1 MAQDLR
7 DQLASNDPKVRAQ
20 AIKGMALSG
29 NQDYLKYLIEIA
41 ENDPDPQ
48 VQDYAR
54 KAAQHLYTAQTKPQP
69 KPEKKPDPEPIRQ
82 SPPEPE
88 PTRQSPLEPEPIS
101 QPPPESEKTE
111 SEINA
116 ALANPMFE
124 DEEEDLS
131 PANVREAESK
141 VQRAFSLHTS
151 GQTKKALPIYAQA
164 LELNPE
170 LGKNSFSRSVAS
182 ELTGKPFQEAMLIL
196 GDPDKLSEFI
206 ETNYGKAK
214 KGGKKSSKKDSKPS
228 KPNKRPQADRSKT
241 GLIQTWLS
249 FFGMTEDLFLAEQE
263 KTNTEDT
270 LLSVLVYTIA
280 TVVISMVTGFVQFQQ
295 ITTLLGEELP
305 QLPFN
310 LGTIFFFILIGTVIM
325 SPISFYLT
333 TGLQF
338 LGARIFGGSGAFKAH
353 AYLLALIMVPATVLG
368 GVVSLFAF
376 IPFIGFL
383 AGLAGFGISIFTII
397 LNVRMVKATHNMTT
411 GLAVASI
418 IVPPIILS
426 AIGGC
431 LLMTIGS
438 SLLAGLSQLQ

>member
-1 MAQDLR
+1 MEKTMAQDLR
-7 DQLASNDPKVRAQ
+7 DQLANNDPKVRAQ

-54 KAAQHLYTAQTKPQP
+54 KAAQHLYTSQTKPQP
-69 KPEKKPDPEPIRQ
+69 KPEQKPDPEPIRQ

-88 PTRQSPLEPEPIS
+88 PIKQSPPEPEPIS
-101 QPPPESEKTE
+101 QPPLESEKTE
-111 SEINA
+111 SEIDA

-141 VQRAFSLHTS
+141 VQRAFSLHAS

-164 LELNPE
+164 LELNPD

-214 KGGKKSSKKDSKPS
+214 KVRQKASSPS
-228 KPNKRPQADRSKT
+228 PAKKRPQADRSKA

-263 KTNTEDT
+263 KANTEDT

-280 TVVISMVTGFVQFQQ
+280 TVVISMVTGFFQFQQ
-295 ITTLLGEELP
+295 ITTLMGEELP
-305 QLPFN
+305 QLDCPSWDS
-310 LGTIFFFILIGTVIM
+310 VWEQY
-325 SPISFYLT
+325 SSSF
-333 TGLQF
+333 
-338 LGARIFGGSGAFKAH
+338 
-353 AYLLALIMVPATVLG
+353 
-368 GVVSLFAF
+368 
-376 IPFIGFL
+376 
-383 AGLAGFGISIFTII
+383 
-397 LNVRMVKATHNMTT
+397 
-411 GLAVASI
+411 
-418 IVPPIILS
+418 
-426 AIGGC
+426 
-431 LLMTIGS
+431 
-438 SLLAGLSQLQ
+438 

>member
-7 DQLASNDPKVRAQ
+7 DQLANNDPKVRAQ

-54 KAAQHLYTAQTKPQP
+54 KAAQHLYTSQTKPQP
-69 KPEKKPDPEPIRQ
+69 KPEQKPDPEPIRQ

-88 PTRQSPLEPEPIS
+88 PIKQSPPEPEPIS
-101 QPPPESEKTE
+101 QPPLESEKTE
-111 SEINA
+111 SEIDA

-141 VQRAFSLHTS
+141 VQRAFSLHAS

-164 LELNPE
+164 LELNPD

-214 KGGKKSSKKDSKPS
+214 KVRQKASSPS
-228 KPNKRPQADRSKT
+228 PAKKRPQADRSKA

-263 KTNTEDT
+263 KANTEDT

-280 TVVISMVTGFVQFQQ
+280 TVVISMVTGFFQFQQ
-295 ITTLLGEELP
+295 ITTLMGEELP
-305 QLPFN
+305 QLGFS
-310 LGTIFFFILIGTVIM
+310 LGTIFFIILIGTVIM
-325 SPISFYLT
+325 SPIMFYMSV
-333 TGLQF
+333 GLQF
-338 LGARIFGGSGAFKAH
+338 LGARIFGGSGDFKSH
-353 AYLLALIMVPATVLG
+353 AYLMALILVPTTVLGGLVSLLALIPV
-368 GVVSLFAF
+368 
-376 IPFIGFL
+376 IGFI
-383 AGLAGFGISIFTII
+383 AGLAGFGLSIYTII
-397 LNVRMVKATHNMTT
+397 LTVRLVKVAHNLPT
-411 GLAVASI
+411 GKAVAGI
-418 IVPPIILS
+418 IIPPIVLS

-431 LLMTIGS
+431 ILMTIGS
-438 SLLAGLSQLQ
+438 SLINMISQIQ